1 MENNFTTTTAIV
13 TSRIKAMY
21 TAISNIQKTSIA
33 AVENGEN
40 IDYALDKAGREIDDV
55 VASSFG
61 NNADVN
67 YLAYVQ
73 GLIVMA
79 ERFAGSPYGD
89 IVKAHLI
96 DVVSK
101 VPEIMVHYN
110 EDVNEE
116 DESE

>member
-1 MENNFTTTTAIV
+1 MENNFTTTAIV
-13 TSRIKAMY
+13 TSRVKNAYI
-21 TAISNIQKTSIA
+21 AISNIQKNSIA
-33 AVENGEN
+33 AVESGEN
-40 IDYALDKAGREIDDV
+40 IDHALDKAGREVDDA

-73 GLIVMA
+73 GLIIMA
-79 ERFAGSPYGD
+79 ERFAGTPYGD

-101 VPEIMVHYN
+101 VPEIMVQFHH
-110 EDVNEE
+110 EDTNE